1 MTISLRGLRA
11 AGALLAVVSVLASLA
26 VVSDKVSPARAA
38 ATAFELQQVMG
49 KGDQLQLVVSD
60 AGAAAT
66 ETRAKRR
73 VGVIVRYEDRQ
84 VFDLDFAHR
93 TYSVQTVADAVSAL
107 KTERGLIA
115 KIQLETPTRDGSH
128 APAIHFPTLTA
139 LTLTATIAG
148 LTAHAFEMHQEG
160 VKTQVRLWFADD
172 LPAPPAT
179 IQKLAAGS
187 LPSPLASKRV
197 LLRTET
203 RIGKTWV
210 TGLDTVSSRQVDV
223 TPETFTPPENL
234 KRMPPPK
241 TKAPRSIPAF
251 PLRGVGPV
259 SAAPDVFALYWNGPF
274 ASAFTTA
281 INGLLS
287 SMVGGGPT
295 PSTYWAGLG
304 QYGVGRGRFIGS
316 SPTRYPMPA
325 VVGDW
330 DFFDVEGMVST
341 SYFTTAVPKIW
352 WRVGRDPII
361 AIMIPAAAVVPGS
374 WVGYHMVDLSLAMFL
389 PWPVSLAAHP
399 EMPWFIVKSS
409 PITSAPDSTTTRN
422 MSHELVETASDP
434 LPLSANTDYTKSPP
448 WIGGEIA
455 DICSVGA
462 PLPPSSTIFKF
473 GFSLSLYWSNS
484 ARACVG

>member
-1 MTISLRGLRA
+1 MIISLRGLRA
-11 AGALLAVVSVLASLA
+11 AGVLLAIAAAFAALAI
-26 VVSDKVSPARAA
+26 VSDKISPARAA
-38 ATAFELQQVMG
+38 TMAFELQQVLG

-84 VFDLDFAHR
+84 VFTLDFAR
-93 TYSVQTVADAVSAL
+93 KTYSVQDIADAVAAL

-115 KIQLETPTRDGSH
+115 KIQLEAPNRNGSH
-128 APAIHFPTLTA
+128 DVAIHFPTLTA
-139 LTLTATIAG
+139 LELTTTIAG
-148 LTAHAFEMHQEG
+148 LPAHAFAMHQEG

-172 LPAPPAT
+172 LPAPPAA
-179 IQKLAAGS
+179 IQKLAAGA

-197 LLRTET
+197 LLRTEI

-210 TGLDTVSSRQVDV
+210 TGLDTISSKQVDA

-234 KRMPPPK
+234 KRLLPPR
-241 TKAPRSIPAF
+241 TEAPRSVPAF
-251 PLRGVGPV
+251 ALRGIGPV

-274 ASAFTTA
+274 ASAFMTA
-281 INGLLS
+281 TNGLLS
-287 SMVGGGPT
+287 SMVGGGST

-316 SPTRYPMPA
+316 SPTRYVMPA

-361 AIMIPAAAVVPGS
+361 AIFIPAAAVLPGS
-374 WVGYHMVDLSLAMFL
+374 WTGYHMVDLSLAMFL

-399 EMPWFIVKSS
+399 EMPWFITKST
-409 PITSAPDSTTTRN
+409 PITSAPNTTTTVN

-455 DICSVGA
+455 DICSVGLPA
-462 PLPPSSTIFKF
+462 PPSSTIFKF
-473 GFSLSLYWSNS
+473 GFNLSRYWSNS
-484 ARACVG
+484 AGACVG